1 MRGYFGLGQ
10 LSASE
15 KQDILNQHKSLY
27 NGYQTMQPQVSN
39 TQPLYVFDAAGDKD
53 GMVVN
58 NKGEVKKY
66 TNMGIN
72 EQAEKNEVCDECGA
86 MIMDGVCSE
95 CNYGH
100 MEESEMEEGNMCE
113 QCGGTMKEDVCEQ
126 CGSGRMEEE
135 TGHLDDI
142 YKVRDLNLKKGD
154 FDYVE
159 GGGNDYGTF
168 EGMHKNLY
176 KEDDGDDFVNYDD
189 NMKDD
194 YRDLS
199 MYNPY
204 YNDDDFEDYESSYTQ
219 DGVDDPDNEDDGFE
233 DLELDEI
240 SEQGGNVDDM
250 DDDEIPSFDSN
261 GEFKGM
267 VKSNWDYME
276 DDDDFEDL
284 NITEIEVDKLS
295 KGSRYKYRPTYR
307 DDYEDDIEFMDKIDY
322 KDNSNPH
329 FMFKGTK
336 SNYLFPDRDVED
348 YISDLDEQEGN
359 VDDMDGD
366 EIPSFDSNG
375 EFKGMVKSNYDN
387 MDDDIEDDISSLDE
401 QGGNVDDMDDDDV
414 EPAYDFESN
423 GPIGVYPVNEDDM
436 YGYEPEK
443 TYEEMESAWADDEIE
458 EEMDEQDV
466 SGAQGIYGGMKKA
479 YDFDSDGPGKAGPY
493 QEFSYESELEEYDS
507 EDDFGFET
515 HSGDFGGD
523 DSEEDFGFTTHG
535 GDFEGDDSEED
546 EWKEIDVDI
555 KESFITQKNKISEMF
570 NRINKFN

>member
-72 EQAEKNEVCDECGA
+72 EQVEKNEVCDECGA

-113 QCGGTMKEDVCEQ
+113 QCGGTMKENVCEQ

-204 YNDDDFEDYESSYTQ
+204 YNDDDFEDYESSYTE
-219 DGVDDPDNEDDGFE
+219 DGVDDPDNEDDG
-233 DLELDEI
+233 
-240 SEQGGNVDDM
+240 
-250 DDDEIPSFDSN
+250 
-261 GEFKGM
+261 
-267 VKSNWDYME
+267 
-276 DDDDFEDL
+276 FEDL

-359 VDDMDGD
+359 VDDMD
-366 EIPSFDSNG
+366 
-375 EFKGMVKSNYDN
+375 
-387 MDDDIEDDISSLDE
+387 
-401 QGGNVDDMDDDDV
+401 VDDV
-414 EPAYDFESN
+414 QPAYDFESN
-423 GPIGVYPVNEDDM
+423 GPLGVYPVNEDDM
-436 YGYEPEK
+436 YGYDPEK
-443 TYEEMESAWADDEIE
+443 MYETMESAWADDEME

-466 SGAQGIYGGMKKA
+466 SGAQGIYGSMKRA
-479 YDFDSDGPGKAGPY
+479 YDFDSGGPGKGGPY

-507 EDDFGFET
+507 EDDFGFATHSGDFGGDDSEDDFGFAT

-523 DSEEDFGFTTHG
+523 DSEEDKW
-535 GDFEGDDSEED
+535 E
-546 EWKEIDVDI
+546 EIDVDM
-555 KESFITQKNKISEMF
+555 KESFFTQKNKISEMF

>member
-72 EQAEKNEVCDECGA
+72 EQVEKNEVCDECGA

-113 QCGGTMKEDVCEQ
+113 QCGGTMKENVCEQ

-176 KEDDGDDFVNYDD
+176 KEDDADEFVNYDD
-189 NMKDD
+189 NMEDD

-204 YNDDDFEDYESSYTQ
+204 YNDDDFEDYESSYTK
-219 DGVDDPDNEDDGFE
+219 DGVDDPDNEDDG
-233 DLELDEI
+233 
-240 SEQGGNVDDM
+240 
-250 DDDEIPSFDSN
+250 
-261 GEFKGM
+261 
-267 VKSNWDYME
+267 
-276 DDDDFEDL
+276 FEDL

-307 DDYEDDIEFMDKIDY
+307 DDYEDEIEFMDRIDY
-322 KDNSNPH
+322 EDDSKPH
-329 FMFKGTK
+329 FNFKGKK
-336 SNYLFPDRDVED
+336 SNYMFSDKSVED
-348 YISDLDEQEGN
+348 FISDLDEQGGN
-359 VDDMDGD
+359 ADDMDDD

-375 EFKGMVKSNYDN
+375 EFKGMVKSNWDY

-401 QGGNVDDMDDDDV
+401 QGGNADDMDDDDV
-414 EPAYDFESN
+414 QPAYDFESN
-423 GPIGVYPVNEDDM
+423 GPLGVYPVNEDDM
-436 YGYEPEK
+436 YGYDPEK
-443 TYEEMESAWADDEIE
+443 MYETMESAWADDEME

-466 SGAQGIYGGMKKA
+466 SGAQGIYGSMKRA
-479 YDFDSDGPGKAGPY
+479 YDFDSGGPGKGGPY

-507 EDDFGFET
+507 EDDFGFAT

-523 DSEEDFGFTTHG
+523 DSEDNFGFATHSGDFG
-535 GDFEGDDSEED
+535 GDDSEED

-555 KESFITQKNKISEMF
+555 KESFIAQKNKISEMF